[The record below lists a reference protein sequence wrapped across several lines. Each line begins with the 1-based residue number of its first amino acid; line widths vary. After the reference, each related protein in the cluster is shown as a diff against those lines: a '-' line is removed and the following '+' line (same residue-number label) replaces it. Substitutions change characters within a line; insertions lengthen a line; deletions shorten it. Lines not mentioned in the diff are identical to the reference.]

1 VKILVVEDHHLV
13 CDLLVVTCTNVI
25 SGSVM
30 RGVGSG
36 TEGVAATRSFAP
48 DLIFLDL
55 VLPDGDGI
63 DFVPALRASCPDVKI
78 IALTSHTDEVSPHR
92 AQKAKMNGFVDKN
105 EQPLAVL
112 KEAIHTVMRGQ
123 AYYSTAAQRLQAA
136 MHSNPAEFSKVLSE
150 HEQRMLTLFGE
161 GLSNEEV
168 AQRFAIT
175 AGTVRNH
182 RSQIMSKL
190 NIHSTPELM
199 RYAIEKGFTRL
210 RRASGLV

>member
-1 VKILVVEDHHLV
+1 MKILVIEDHHLV
-13 CDLLVVTCTNVI
+13 RDLLVVTCTSVI
-25 SGSVM
+25 AGSTV

-36 TEGVAATRSFAP
+36 AEGVAACRTFGP

-63 DFVPALRASCPDVKI
+63 DFVGELRAACPDVRL
-78 IALTSHTDEVSPHR
+78 IALTSHTDEVSLHR

-161 GLSNEEV
+161 GLSNDEV
-168 AQRFAIT
+168 AQRFGIA

-210 RRASGLV
+210 RRAAQSR